1 LDGAAA
7 THTGRAQF
15 DLRPFGFGER
25 PWEKVG
31 STTIMGNVA
40 QDADVAVAID
50 GPESVAVL
58 VNPAVS
64 HGGLLFDGRWSG
76 SRVKGTW
83 MVRGFVPMASG
94 TFEMHRER

>member
-1 LDGAAA
+1 
-7 THTGRAQF
+7 
-15 DLRPFGFGER
+15 
-25 PWEKVG
+25 
-31 STTIMGNVA
+31 MGNVA
-40 QDADVAVAID
+40 QDADLAVAID

-76 SRVKGTW
+76 PRVKGTW